1 MQLPTKTI
9 IQPAGGRM
17 FTTKTLQLLL
27 NKLPDAARE
36 AHCAPGIINNLVSVS
51 VLCDAGCEV
60 FFHSTGCEVTFNG
73 ETIIRGWRDLR
84 TNMWRISLL
93 GDGGSNIIPDDDD
106 NFAEEVTMPSFI
118 ANGIYECNNTD
129 QLIQFYHATMGYPV
143 ISTWCKAIDAGYF
156 RGWPSLTSKRARRFI
171 KVVEETEMGHMDQ
184 RRTGIRSTRA
194 TTKEPDSM
202 EPVPQTPTND
212 RSHEVYMTITDMDGK
227 LYSDQ
232 TGRFPITSNRGNCY
246 VVIFFAADGNYIK
259 SYPVKSRHRTQLLKA
274 YEEVYAFLRI
284 RGYRPKLHKLDNETS
299 RDVEDFIAEQ
309 QASIQYTPADMH
321 RTNIAERAVRTWKN
335 HFTATRA
342 GTAPSFK
349 MANWCKMTEQTDITL
364 NMMRPCT
371 LNPKLSAFEA
381 MEGMYSFDATPMAP
395 IGTEMLM
402 HLKPIRRNTWAYHA
416 LKTWYFAPALKH
428 YRVVKGV
435 TEAGAVRLTDTW
447 KFNHHS
453 IKTPAISQIDRI
465 VKATRHLATTIQGAN
480 DAPPDELA
488 AIEQLRALIANNSEP
503 PAPPPIQL
511 PPIVVAEPEPEP
523 EREPEP
529 VQNAPL
535 VDVAITRENT
545 QQPTLPCDNQ
555 APAIISQYADDEE
568 PIPPRYNLRSQPNL
582 VNSVLSPEIIK
593 LRSKA
598 ISTNHDIDP
607 SLIPGINI
615 FKSENKY
622 TRGFAA
628 ANHALQLWQL
638 HTTMATNF
646 PDENFAHA
654 IIDEETGKALE
665 FRHLIKLDKYREIW
679 MKSFANELGR
689 LAQGIRDIPGT
700 DTINFIKFADVPK
713 GETVTYGRIV
723 CTYRPQK
730 EEKERT
736 RLTVGGNLIVCL
748 YDVSAPTAALT
759 TAKLLFNSVISTPG
773 ARFLTFDLKNFYL
786 KTPLPTARYMKM
798 KLDILPEEI
807 IVKYNL
813 RDIAH
818 NGWVYFKIIR
828 GMYGLPE
835 SGILANK
842 LLKKRL
848 TKAGYFE
855 CQFTPGLYRHAW
867 RPIMFS
873 LIVDDFGVK
882 CQGIQHAKHLK
893 TALEEHYD
901 VSVDWEGKLFCG
913 ITLDWNYDMKRVDLS
928 VPGFVNRKLTKW
940 QHKKPTR
947 PQHSPYQAAPIVY
960 GAKTQKPV
968 QSDVT
973 APLTDKQIKLVQEIV
988 GAFIWYG
995 QACDP
1000 TLTATLSAIASRQ
1013 TKGTEAVLAA
1023 CHQLLDYLATHPDA
1037 AIRYHASDMILAF
1050 DTDASYLSEMDGK
1063 SRAAAYYYMTKK
1075 GQKEFTNGAV
1085 DILSTIIKHVMS
1097 SASEAETGALYYGC
1111 KRAIPYRVTLEEMG
1125 HPQGKTP
1132 VTTDNNTAHGLTMGT
1147 MNSKA
1152 SKSNDMRF
1160 QWLKCRKA
1168 QRIFRFLW
1176 ARGHSNRA
1184 DYPSKH
1190 HQASHHQRMRP
1201 SVVHDRVL
1209 PQ

>member
-1 MQLPTKTI
+1 
-9 IQPAGGRM
+9 M
-17 FTTKTLQLLL
+17 FTTKTLKLLL
-27 NKLPDAARE
+27 KKLPKAARE
-36 AHCAPGIINNLVSVS
+36 AHRAPTIINNLISVS

-60 FFHSTGCEVTFNG
+60 FFHYTGCEITYNG
-73 ETIIRGWRDLR
+73 ETIIRGWRDMR

-93 GDGGSNIIPDDDD
+93 SDGGNNIIPEDDDD
-106 NFAEEVTMPSFI
+106 FSEEVKMPDFF
-118 ANGIYECNNTD
+118 ANAIYECDNTD

-143 ISTWCKAIDAGYF
+143 TSTWCKAIDAGYF
-156 RGWPSLTSKRARRFI
+156 RGWPGLTSKRVRRFI

-194 TTKEPDSM
+194 TTNEPDSM
-202 EPVPQTPTND
+202 DPVPQTPMND
-212 RSHEVYMTITDMDGK
+212 RCHHVYMSITEMDGK
-227 LYSDQ
+227 VYSDQ

-246 VVIFFAADGNYIK
+246 VVIFYAADGNYIK
-259 SYPVKSRHRTQLLKA
+259 SYPIKSRHRSQLLKA
-274 YEEVYAFLRI
+274 YEEVYSFLRI
-284 RGYRPKLHKLDNETS
+284 RGYRPQLHKLDNETS

-309 QASIQYTPADMH
+309 QAAIQYTPADMH
-321 RTNIAERAVRTWKN
+321 RTNIAERACRTWKN
-335 HFTATRA
+335 HFSATRA
-342 GTAPSFK
+342 GTPPSFK
-349 MANWCKMTEQTDITL
+349 MANWCKMTEQCDITL
-364 NMMRPCT
+364 NMLRPCT
-371 LNPKLSAFEA
+371 LNPNLSAFEA

-395 IGTEMLM
+395 VGTEMLM

-447 KFNHHS
+447 KFKHHALR
-453 IKTPAISQIDRI
+453 TPTVSPIDRI
-465 VKATRHLATTIQGAN
+465 VKATQHLATAIQGAN
-480 DAPPDELA
+480 NAPPDELA
-488 AIEQLRALIANNSEP
+488 AIEHLRALISGNSTP
-503 PAPPPIQL
+503 APAPPTTIQPITVTEPAPELEPKQRPAPICVPI
-511 PPIVVAEPEPEP
+511 PPQVV
-523 EREPEP
+523 R
-529 VQNAPL
+529 
-535 VDVAITRENT
+535 
-545 QQPTLPCDNQ
+545 QQTLPINEPPM
-555 APAIISQYADDEE
+555 PAMISQYDEDEE
-568 PIPPRYNLRSQPNL
+568 PNQPRYNLRSRPNL
-582 VNSVLSPEIIK
+582 VNSVLSPELVH
-593 LRSKA
+593 LRSRA
-598 ISTNHDIDP
+598 AVCNSDIDP
-607 SLIPGINI
+607 SIIPGINI
-615 FKSENKY
+615 NRSANKY
-622 TRGFAA
+622 TRGLAA

-646 PDENFAHA
+646 PNEGFAHA
-654 IIDEETGKALE
+654 IIDEETGKSLE
-665 FRHLIKLDKYREIW
+665 FRHLIKLEKYRDIW

-700 DTINFIKFADVPK
+700 DTIDFIPFTEVPK

-730 EEKERT
+730 DEQERT

-786 KTPLPTARYMKM
+786 KTPLPTPRFMRM

-813 RDIAH
+813 RAIAH
-818 NGWVYFKIIR
+818 NGWVYFRIKR

-835 SGILANK
+835 SGILANQ

-848 TKAGYFE
+848 SKAGYYE
-855 CQFTPGLYRHAW
+855 CQFTAGLYRHVW

-873 LIVDDFGVK
+873 LVVDDFGVK

-901 VSVDWEGKLFCG
+901 VSVDWDGKLFCG
-913 ITLDWNYDMKRVDLS
+913 ITLDWNYDMKHVDLS
-928 VPGFVNRKLTKW
+928 VPGYVQRKLTKW
-940 QHKKPTR
+940 QHPNPKK

-960 GAKTQKPV
+960 GTKVQQPV
-968 QSDVT
+968 PSDVT
-973 APLTDKQIKLVQEIV
+973 APLTDAQIKHVQEIV

-1000 TLTATLSAIASRQ
+1000 TLTASLSAISSRQ
-1013 TKGTEAVLAA
+1013 TKGTDAVLAA
-1023 CHQLLDYLATHPDA
+1023 CHQLLDYLATHPNA

-1063 SRAAAYYYMTKK
+1063 SRAAAYYFMTRK
-1075 GQKEFTNGAV
+1075 GKKEFTNGAV
-1085 DILSTIIKHVMS
+1085 DVLSTIIKHVMS

-1190 HQASHHQRMRP
+1190 HQASHHQRVRP
-1201 SVVHDRVL
+1201 SVVVDKVL